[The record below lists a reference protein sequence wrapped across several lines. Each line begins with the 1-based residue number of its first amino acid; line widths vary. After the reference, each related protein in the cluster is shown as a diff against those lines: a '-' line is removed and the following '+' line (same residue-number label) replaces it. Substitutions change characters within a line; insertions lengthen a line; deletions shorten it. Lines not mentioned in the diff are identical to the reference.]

1 MKSLAAQPEFFL
13 LISSPLLL
21 TLTFFLSVMLFQPRS
36 LWSGLSALFFLVGAA
51 ITFGLILGYY
61 ADKIVAISW
70 LYNGLLLAFGMV
82 IVALL
87 IFPFALAGFFFIEG
101 IRLIRREGFSWTNC
115 LSLGFSFVILF
126 DVLAV
131 PGLDEITKNKLLS
144 LIYTIVTI
152 VVGFLS
158 MQLAVFAL
166 SASLNLLHFGKRK
179 RFDQIVVLGSGI
191 FGTKVPPLLQHRIE
205 KGIALQKKNPKA
217 ILILSGGQGP
227 GEDIPEGKAMKLW
240 ALEHGADP
248 SRTISEEQSRNTLEN
263 LQYSYDLFQVP
274 GGKTAI
280 VSNRY
285 HVFRALLL
293 SRDLAIPSKGYG
305 AKATWYFSLNAFLRE
320 FAAYLS
326 MTRKRQIRWLF
337 VLTFP
342 FLVMLVSEVVSWL
355 FFHLFASSKKGS
367 L

>member
-1 MKSLAAQPEFFL
+1 MSLG
-13 LISSPLLL
+13 L
-21 TLTFFLSVMLFQPRS
+21 T
-36 LWSGLSALFFLVGAA
+36 
-51 ITFGLILGYY
+51 LGYY
-61 ADKIVAISW
+61 ADKIVEIPW

-82 IVALL
+82 VVALL
-87 IFPFALAGFFFIEG
+87 AFPFALAGFFFIEG
-101 IRLIRREGFSWTNC
+101 IRLIRREGFSLTNC

-126 DVLAV
+126 DLF
-131 PGLDEITKNKLLS
+131 GLPTLDKITKNYTLGLC
-144 LIYTIVTI
+144 YTILTI
-152 VVGFLS
+152 AVGFLS

-166 SASLNLLHFGKRK
+166 SSWLNLWHFGKRK

-191 FGTKVPPLLQHRIE
+191 FGERVPPLLQHRIQ

-227 GEDIPEGKAMKLW
+227 GEDIPEGQAMKRW

-248 SRTISEEQSRNTLEN
+248 SRTISEEKSRNTYEN
-263 LQYSYDLFQVP
+263 LLFSYDLFQVP

-285 HVFRALLL
+285 HIFRALML
-293 SRDLAIPSKGYG
+293 SRDLAIPAKGYG
-305 AKATWYFSLNAFLRE
+305 ARATWYFSLNAFLRE

-342 FLVMLVSEVVSWL
+342 FLVLLVSAMVNWL
-355 FFHLFASSKKGS
+355 FFHFFSH
-367 L
+367 

>member
-1 MKSLAAQPEFFL
+1 MW
-13 LISSPLLL
+13 
-21 TLTFFLSVMLFQPRS
+21 FQPRS
-36 LWSGLSALFFLVGAA
+36 LWSGMAALFFLLGAA
-51 ITFGLILGYY
+51 ITFGLTLGYY
-61 ADKIVAISW
+61 ADKIVAIPW

-82 IVALL
+82 VVALL
-87 IFPFALAGFFFIEG
+87 AFPFALAGFFFIEG
-101 IRLIRREGFSWTNC
+101 IRLIRREGFSLTNC

-126 DVLAV
+126 DLLGIPA
-131 PGLDEITKNKLLS
+131 LDQITKNHVLS
-144 LIYTIVTI
+144 LCYTILTI
-152 VVGFLS
+152 SVGFLS
-158 MQLAVFAL
+158 MQLAIFAL
-166 SASLNLLHFGKRK
+166 SSCLNLLHFGKRK

-191 FGTKVPPLLQHRIE
+191 FGERVPPLLQHRIQ

-227 GEDIPEGKAMKLW
+227 GEDIPEGRAMKRW

-248 SRTISEEQSRNTLEN
+248 SRTISEERSRNTYEN
-263 LQYSYDLFQVP
+263 LLYSYDLFQVP

-285 HVFRALLL
+285 HIFRALML
-293 SRDLAIPSKGYG
+293 SRDLAIPAKGYG
-305 AKATWYFSLNAFLRE
+305 ARATWYFSLNAFLRE

-342 FLVMLVSEVVSWL
+342 FLVLLVSEIVNWL
-355 FFHLFASSKKGS
+355 FFHFFSH
-367 L
+367 